1 MEPKSRINRAFLPCY
16 GIKQTL
22 LVKVSRGGCWRDTSG
37 NTIEFLDQS
46 KTIHRRIR
54 KHQVIKLF
62 NWSPWYNI
70 DVGLVTNV
78 KGFYLLFSCFYRF
91 VIYFLFFLFYIYFY
105 FEDGIVKLS
114 FSLHPLVKKNQLISI
129 CGNNSDFLFHTFP
142 IYYRRIS
149 QERKSISYGI
159 YNGIMWYIFNNSL

>member
-114 FSLHPLVKKNQLISI
+114 FFS
-129 CGNNSDFLFHTFP
+129 FLFCNFVFITP
-142 IYYRRIS
+142 IS
-149 QERKSISYGI
+149 EKKSIDI
-159 YNGIMWYIFNNSL
+159 NMWQQFRFSFSHVPYLLP